1 MENTPLDIALI
12 VAIAENG
19 VIGVEGGL
27 PWRLPTD
34 MRFFRATTM
43 GKPVV
48 MGRKTWESLPNGAL
62 PGRTN
67 IVVTRDRA
75 YRADG
80 AEVVND
86 AGLALGLAT
95 AAALAG
101 GADEVMV
108 IGGAEIY
115 ARLLDRTD
123 RIYLTEVDA
132 APEAD
137 AFFPE
142 LPGSEWCEIAR
153 TEPILEEGRPAYAFV
168 TLERIRERT

>member
-1 MENTPLDIALI
+1 MTGPRVAMI
-12 VAIAENG
+12 VAMGSNRA
-19 VIGVEGGL
+19 IGRDGAL
-27 PWRLPTD
+27 PWRLPGD
-34 MRFFRATTM
+34 LRFFKQTTM

-95 AAALAG
+95 AAALAA

-115 ARLLDRTD
+115 ARLLDRAD
-123 RIYLTEVDA
+123 RIYVTEVDA

-137 AFFPE
+137 AFFPDLAE
-142 LPGSEWCEIAR
+142 RQWREIAR
-153 TEPILEEGRPAYAFV
+153 TEPIREDGRPAYAFV

>member
-1 MENTPLDIALI
+1 MTAPRVAMI
-12 VAIAENG
+12 VAMGRNRA
-19 VIGVEGGL
+19 IGRGGAL
-27 PWRLPTD
+27 PWRLPGD
-34 MRFFRATTM
+34 LRFFKQATM
-43 GKPVV
+43 GKPVL

-67 IVVTRDRA
+67 IVVTRDRT

-86 AGLALGLAT
+86 AGLALKLAT

-101 GADEVMV
+101 GADEAMV

-115 ARLLDRTD
+115 AMLLDRTD
-123 RIYLTEVDA
+123 RIYVTEVDA
-132 APEAD
+132 EPEAD

-142 LPGSEWCEIAR
+142 LPGSDWREIAR
-153 TEPILEEGRPAYAFV
+153 TEPIREDGRPGYAFV
-168 TLERIRERT
+168 TMERIRERT

>member
-1 MENTPLDIALI
+1 MTAPRVAMI
-12 VAIAENG
+12 VAMGRNRA
-19 VIGVEGGL
+19 IGRGGAL
-27 PWRLPTD
+27 PWRLPGD
-34 MRFFRATTM
+34 LRFFKRTTM

-80 AEVVND
+80 AEIVND
-86 AGLALGLAT
+86 AGLALELAR
-95 AAALAG
+95 AAALAAG
-101 GADEVMV
+101 QEEVMV

-115 ARLLDRTD
+115 AILLDRTD
-123 RIYLTEVDA
+123 RLYITEVDA
-132 APEAD
+132 EPEAD
-137 AFFPE
+137 AFFPS
-142 LPGSEWCEIAR
+142 LSDSDWREIAR
-153 TEPILEEGRPAYAFV
+153 TEPMIEEGRPAYAFV

>member
-1 MENTPLDIALI
+1 MTGPRVAMI
-12 VAIAENG
+12 VAMGRNRA
-19 VIGVEGGL
+19 IGQGGAL
-27 PWRLPTD
+27 PWRLPGD
-34 MRFFRATTM
+34 LRFFKQTTM

-115 ARLLDRTD
+115 ARLLDSTD
-123 RIYLTEVDA
+123 RIYLT
-132 APEAD
+132 
-137 AFFPE
+137 
-142 LPGSEWCEIAR
+142 
-153 TEPILEEGRPAYAFV
+153 
-168 TLERIRERT
+168 